1 MKYTINNFATYDL
14 GGEAIADFGNGK
26 KLIIERSAGRECG
39 RPFYIRD
46 ARGIPMWSEELQAY
60 LSSEELKE
68 LASVLNTSKL
78 YCSEDDYLEV
88 V

>member
-1 MKYTINNFATYDL
+1 MEYKVLTSATYDVA
-14 GGEAIADFGNGK
+14 GEAVCEFANGK
-26 KLIIERSAGRECG
+26 KIIVEETAGKTCG
-39 RPFYIRD
+39 RPFYLRD
-46 ARGIPMWSEELQAY
+46 AAGIPLWSEELQAY

-88 V
+88 

>member
-1 MKYTINNFATYDL
+1 MKYTIINTATYEV
-14 GGEAIADFGNGK
+14 GGMAVAEFSNGK
-26 KLIIERSAGRECG
+26 KINVEWSAGRECG
-39 RPFYIRD
+39 RPFYIRG
-46 ARGIPMWSEELQAY
+46 ANGTPLWSEELQAY

-68 LASVLNTSKL
+68 LSAVLNSTKL